1 MPRFNNKAQIPNKV
15 NFKSLGRT
23 ISLMWKGNE
32 VKTVLM
38 IVFSLIFSITTAMGM
53 SFTRPLF
60 DEVIPKMIETNG
72 GEEAVGDL
80 ISLIFRWGLLL
91 VISVI
96 ASTIQLFIAVSVSQK
111 TIKVVREKM
120 FSNMQYLPVSFFDQN
135 KYGDIMSRYTND
147 VDTLDNFITQTVPNF
162 VSIVV
167 FALTLFV
174 MMLLN
179 NPLLT
184 LFVVVLLTLIML
196 FSSLMLKQTTKHFIV
211 RQKLVGK
218 LNAYTEEMMEGA
230 RVVQVFNHQDT
241 AIKEFYDLSEE
252 YRLAEMKGNMIGNVI
267 GPINGNLIRIE
278 YVIIAIIGALFI
290 ALGSYD
296 IGKLIA
302 FLTFTNNF
310 SNPIARFA
318 QQLTSIAQ
326 ASAGS
331 ERIIDL
337 INKEHETD
345 EGYVTLVNYELDED
359 GNIKESLENT
369 HKWAWKHPHKVD
381 NSITYTPLKGE
392 IVLEKVDFSYRK
404 EKQILFD
411 ISIYANEG
419 QRIALVGETGAGK
432 TTITNLLNRF
442 YDIEDGKIRYDGI
455 NINKIKK
462 YDLRKSLGLVLQDT
476 NLFTGTIKDN
486 IKFGKDNATDEEVIE
501 AAKIAN
507 ADSFIRMMPNGYDTI
522 LTKAGEKLSQG
533 QRQLLAIARAA
544 IADCPVLILDEATSS
559 IDIRTEAIVQ
569 KGMDKL
575 MEGRT
580 VFVIAH
586 RLSTIQNSN
595 AIMVMDHGRIIER
608 GTHRDLINQKGV
620 YYQLYTGKFEFE

>member
-15 NFKSLGRT
+15 NFKSLGNT

-32 VKTVLM
+32 VKTILI
-38 IVFSLIFSITTAMGM
+38 IVFSLLFSITTAIGM

-60 DEVIPKMIETNG
+60 DEIIPKMIETNG
-72 GEEAVGDL
+72 GEEAVADL
-80 ISLIFRWGLLL
+80 INLIIRWGLLL
-91 VISVI
+91 LISVI
-96 ASTIQLFIAVSVSQK
+96 ASTIQLFISVSVSQK

-184 LFVVVLLTLIML
+184 LFVVILLTLIML
-196 FSSLMLKQTTKHFIV
+196 FSSFMLKQTTKHFIV

-230 RVVQVFNHQDT
+230 RVVQVFNHQDI
-241 AIKEFYDLSEE
+241 AVKEFYDLSEE

-337 INKEHETD
+337 INREHETD

-369 HKWAWKHPHKVD
+369 HKWAWKHPHKAD

-392 IVLEKVDFSYRK
+392 IVLQNVDFSYRK

-507 ADSFIRMMPNGYDTI
+507 ADSFIRMMPNGYDTV

-608 GTHRDLINQKGV
+608 GTHRDLIDQKGV